1 VNAPAVDSNG
11 VVYVTSEDGHIYSLP
26 QGHSGVFTKPLRK
39 IFLKEALGA
48 AYTPLSIGADGKIYS
63 QNDGNLFLVGK

>member
-1 VNAPAVDSNG
+1 
-11 VVYVTSEDGHIYSLP
+11 VYITSEDGRIYSVP
-26 QGHSGVFTKPLRK
+26 QGNTGVFSKPLQK

-63 QNDGNLFLVGK
+63 QNDGNLFLVGQ